1 MVFSSHIF
9 VFYFLPLTLL
19 LYYATPWRGR
29 HLILT
34 LLSYLFYGWANPL
47 FVVLLLFSTV
57 VDYLCGLAIV
67 GSGPRW
73 LGWLAKLHPKQ
84 TSAGQR
90 SRSIAHSP
98 TTRRLDISSGPTRT
112 SFKGDDLT
120 HGRCLAGGYGP
131 SDRWS
136 GRIVPLE
143 PDTARTRGQRIA
155 VIVSV
160 CTNLALL
167 GFFKYF
173 NFGVAS
179 YDALLTAFGL
189 DGLRLE
195 MALRVTLPLGISF
208 YTFQSMSYTI
218 DVYRGHAAPLRSFI
232 NFACYVSMF
241 PQLVAGPIIRFSE
254 VANQLHHRT
263 CTAAK
268 FARGVAFLSVGLAKK
283 ILLANPCGQV
293 ADLAFD
299 AGSLGALDAWYGLVA
314 YAFQI
319 YFDFSAYSDM
329 AIGLGLMLGFVFPK
343 NFDSPYRSASIT
355 EFWRRWHISLS
366 SWLRDYLYVPLGG
379 SRRGPRRTYVNL
391 LLVMLLGGL
400 WHGAAWTFVIWG
412 GLHGTLL
419 ALERTRGKTAF
430 YDRLPRSVRVG
441 ATFMLVSIGWVFFRA
456 ADLGEA
462 IRYLQTMLGLVAV
475 EPSRAVL
482 AGVLYQPYLAG
493 TVAAAALVTWGCPQ
507 TWDWTQRLTATRTGL
522 TFAALV
528 TTLALLS
535 TQAYNP
541 FIYFIF

>member
-1 MVFSSHIF
+1 MVFSSQVF

-19 LYYATPWRGR
+19 LYYATPRRGR
-29 HLILT
+29 HFVLT

-47 FVVLLLFSTV
+47 FVVLLFFSTV
-57 VDYLCGLAIV
+57 VDYLCGLALV
-67 GSGPRW
+67 GSGPVWMATLIGRRPTADRW
-73 LGWLAKLHPKQ
+73 
-84 TSAGQR
+84 R
-90 SRSIAHSP
+90 
-98 TTRRLDISSGPTRT
+98 RRLVS
-112 SFKGDDLT
+112 
-120 HGRCLAGGYGP
+120 
-131 SDRWS
+131 
-136 GRIVPLE
+136 LE
-143 PDTARTRGQRIA
+143 PGTARARRQRVA
-155 VIVSV
+155 VTVSI

-173 NFGVAS
+173 NFGVES
-179 YDALLTAFGL
+179 YDAVLTQLGL

-195 MALRVTLPLGISF
+195 QAVRITLPLGISF

-218 DVYRGHAAPLRSFI
+218 DVYRGHAAPLRGFI
-232 NFACYVSMF
+232 DFACYVSMF

-254 VANQLHHRT
+254 VADQLSHRT
-263 CTAAK
+263 CTVAK

-293 ADLAFD
+293 ADLAFE
-299 AGSLGALDAWYGLVA
+299 AGSLGAVDAWYGLVA

-379 SRRGPRRTYVNL
+379 SRRGSRRTYANL

-412 GLHGTLL
+412 GLHGGLL
-419 ALERTRGKTAF
+419 ALERARGKTAL
-430 YDRLPRSVRVG
+430 YDRLPRPVRVG
-441 ATFMLVSIGWVFFRA
+441 ATFMAVSIGWVFFRA
-456 ADLGEA
+456 ADLDDA
-462 IRYLQTMLGLVAV
+462 VRYLQAMLGLGTV

-482 AGVLYQPYLAG
+482 AGVLYQPYLTA
-493 TVAAAALVTWGCPQ
+493 TVVAAALVTWGCPQ
-507 TWDWTQRLTATRTGL
+507 TWDWTRQLTAPRAGL
-522 TFAALV
+522 TVAALV
-528 TTLALLS
+528 VALALLS